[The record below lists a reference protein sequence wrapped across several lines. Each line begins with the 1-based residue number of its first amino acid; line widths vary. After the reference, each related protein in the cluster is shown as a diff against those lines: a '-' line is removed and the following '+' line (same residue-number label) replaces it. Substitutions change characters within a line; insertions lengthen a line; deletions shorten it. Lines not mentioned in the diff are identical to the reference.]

1 GAVMFSCEL
10 DAEIA
15 GKSYS
20 LQLGFA
26 VKKAV
31 AARANLAGANLARAD
46 LADANLAGAN
56 LAGANL
62 ARANL
67 ADANLAGA
75 NLADADLARAYLAG
89 ANLADAYLARAY
101 LAGANLAGAR
111 NVPETNG
118 SESAQSPEPEDRAE
132 RLRRRAERY
141 RALHPEVPVVPAL
154 DAKILSILENGKGG
168 LEMGTWHQCATTHC
182 RGGWATTLAGPAGQE
197 LESKHGVQC
206 AATMIYR
213 ASTGRVPHFFATN
226 ERALEDIREMAA
238 LQPETQP

>member
-1 GAVMFSCEL
+1 LNFQIKNRFSGAIQFECEL
-10 DAEIA
+10 SAEIA
-15 GKSYS
+15 DKSYS
-20 LQLGFA
+20 LKLGFA
-26 VKKAV
+26 VKKA
-31 AARANLAGANLARAD
+31 LS
-46 LADANLAGAN
+46 
-56 LAGANL
+56 
-62 ARANL
+62 
-67 ADANLAGA
+67 
-75 NLADADLARAYLAG
+75 ADADLA
-89 ANLADAYLARAY
+89 D
-101 LAGANLAGAR
+101 ANLAGAR

-197 LESKHGVQC
+197 LESKHGVQY